1 MSDAY
6 HFVANAGTPLMWAGC
21 FQLIFGNYLLGVC
34 EAWLISRWTRKP
46 CSSLPMVI
54 ANYASM
60 IVGIFIATASGPL
73 QPEVARDPF
82 RLALPTIGLF
92 MAVAF
97 VATIFVE
104 WPFVAHTVSESVNA
118 KTLAMSAGIQTA
130 SYLVLVLLTVTIG
143 SISAVTALRPVEIEE
158 ISTVEGWL
166 YYGSFDGKTVFR
178 TRLDGSVSE
187 RILHFEEARDDNSR
201 VTVEPDA
208 LGEGAE
214 LWWKSR
220 RDLKSERL
228 QKVGSSNQ
236 VAAGERLQ
244 DGRLNLGNLTFGPY
258 STRSFVESPT
268 VHAGFWAREG
278 LRIDGKTYA
287 LETPICALA
296 WRSAVVLPDGKAVA
310 QFGNAIFL
318 IDPQT
323 RQVAKIVE
331 GVGGDVLLD
340 KAILN
345 TSEAAP
351 K

>member
-1 MSDAY
+1 
-6 HFVANAGTPLMWAGC
+6 
-21 FQLIFGNYLLGVC
+21 
-34 EAWLISRWTRKP
+34 
-46 CSSLPMVI
+46 MVI

-60 IVGIFIATASGPL
+60 IVGIFIAIASGPL

-130 SYLVLVLLTVTIG
+130 SYLVLVLLTVTVG

-158 ISTVEGWL
+158 ISTVDGWL

-178 TRLDGSVSE
+178 ARLDGTVTE
-187 RILHFEEARDDNSR
+187 RVLHLEEARDDLSR
-201 VTVEPDA
+201 VTVEPD
-208 LGEGAE
+208 LSGKGAE
-214 LWWKSR
+214 LWWKSK
-220 RDLKSERL
+220 RDSKSERL
-228 QKVGSSNQ
+228 QKVGLSNQ
-236 VAAGERLQ
+236 VADGERRD
-244 DGRLNLGNLTFGPY
+244 DGTLNLGNLTFGPY
-258 STRSFVESPT
+258 STRSFVQHPT
-268 VHAGFWAREG
+268 VYAGFWAREG
-278 LRIDGKTYA
+278 LRIDGQVFA

-296 WRSAVVLPDGKAVA
+296 WRSAVVLPDGKVVA
-310 QFGNAIFL
+310 QFGKAIFL

-323 RQVAKIVE
+323 RQVAKLTE

-340 KAILN
+340 QPIPNSSK
-345 TSEAAP
+345 TEP